1 MHFFLRYR
9 QTDYCKEITKSNPSK
24 QIVKPATVPKHIVQ
38 VQSSVFPKWLC
49 KIGWCANRAV
59 FFHVVRSRVVV
70 HTCGWCNWTRSS
82 LSSHI
87 QPHKQHQQQLQQLEK
102 QHPQLLNQRKQKVAQ
117 FWQQLQ
123 RNTKYM
129 KKPTWWND
137 NFTHNFAQQHAQQLQ
152 QRKLTNQQ
160 HQQWNEQLR
169 SKMRKAWTTMIKE
182 TYCLG
187 LKSIKCAKLLKISNT
202 CLDVHAFS
210 IALQKSHFQQACC
223 WS

>member
-59 FFHVVRSRVVV
+59 FLHIVRSRVVV

-102 QHPQLLNQRKQKVAQ
+102 QHPQLLNQRKQR
-117 FWQQLQ
+117 W
-123 RNTKYM
+123 
-129 KKPTWWND
+129 
-137 NFTHNFAQQHAQQLQ
+137 HNFGNNFNATPSTWKNQHD
-152 QRKLTNQQ
+152 
-160 HQQWNEQLR
+160 E
-169 SKMRKAWTTMIKE
+169 TTTSPTTSPNNMHNNFNKE
-182 TYCLG
+182 
-187 LKSIKCAKLLKISNT
+187 S
-202 CLDVHAFS
+202 
-210 IALQKSHFQQACC
+210 
-223 WS
+223 